1 MLSPTMFEDA
11 NEERVVTLNVPPGGR
26 WVVLWLGQI
35 EAKRPGASGVGV
47 LGGGRKEKRGK
58 RGGGKRRRE
67 RRGEGR
73 ERGEGE
79 GPGAMRNSYC
89 KTFAKASFV
98 YDQQITSLTLLA
110 PLS

>member
-1 MLSPTMFEDA
+1 MFEDA

-35 EAKRPGASGVGV
+35 ETKRPGASVMVWGCW
-47 LGGGRKEKRGK
+47 E
-58 RGGGKRRRE
+58 GGGKRREERGGGGKGRRE

-79 GPGAMRNSYC
+79 GPGATRNSYC

-98 YDQQITSLTLLA
+98 YDQQITPLTLLA